1 MEGCL
6 YLIKQFIPNVSPSER
21 KAAEFFV
28 AFPAQAVQ
36 LGVSA
41 LADKAGTSSAA
52 VIRLA
57 NRLGFKGYTD
67 LRMSLA
73 KEVFSS
79 ETSDSDAILP
89 DINPSAS
96 TDDIVRTMAG
106 LTINSTAAIEKVL
119 DRDALEAAVH
129 AICSARHVLLS
140 GVGASSIVATDFQ
153 QKLARLGFLAVF
165 TADADMQIVQACSL
179 GKKDAV
185 IISSYSGETGTI
197 LKVAKEAKNN
207 AAPVIAI
214 TRLGGNSLSKLADIN
229 LFIPNS
235 ESLFRQGATSSRINQ
250 LLVVDIIYAMIITR
264 THHHKAELIKRTW
277 EAVSHVSGG
286 MDSPK

>member
-1 MEGCL
+1 M
-6 YLIKQFIPNVSPSER
+6 P
-21 KAAEFFV
+21 
-28 AFPAQAVQ
+28 
-36 LGVSA
+36 
-41 LADKAGTSSAA
+41 GTSCFQES
-52 VIRLA
+52 
-57 NRLGFKGYTD
+57 
-67 LRMSLA
+67 
-73 KEVFSS
+73 
-79 ETSDSDAILP
+79 
-89 DINPSAS
+89 
-96 TDDIVRTMAG
+96 
-106 LTINSTAAIEKVL
+106 
-119 DRDALEAAVH
+119 
-129 AICSARHVLLS
+129 
-140 GVGASSIVATDFQ
+140 GASSIVATDFQ
-153 QKLARLGFLAVF
+153 QKTGPARILST

-277 EAVSHVSGG
+277 EAVSHVSGS